1 MRHCSLM
8 VRNLLM
14 QHIGSP
20 QHICITGPGEFSR
33 AGFQIKGMV
42 WFWRHL
48 SQLILLDARLTYAY
62 LDPDN
67 QWFRVWSSSTITPR
81 RSRAR

>member
-42 WFWRHL
+42 LVLAPSIYVWFQRW
-48 SQLILLDARLTYAY
+48 STSGKLLGFGTL
-62 LDPDN
+62 
-67 QWFRVWSSSTITPR
+67 
-81 RSRAR
+81 

>member
-42 WFWRHL
+42 FGSGAIYLCVVSTLVNFWQAL
-48 SQLILLDARLTYAY
+48 
-62 LDPDN
+62 
-67 QWFRVWSSSTITPR
+67 
-81 RSRAR
+81 RSRTL